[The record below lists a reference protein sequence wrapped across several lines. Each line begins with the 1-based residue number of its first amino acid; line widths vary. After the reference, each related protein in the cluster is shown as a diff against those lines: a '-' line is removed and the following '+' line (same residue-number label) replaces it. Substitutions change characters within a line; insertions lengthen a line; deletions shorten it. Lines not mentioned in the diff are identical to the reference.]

1 MPRAR
6 RRQSSLAAP
15 AALLAG
21 WSSAA
26 LPFFPAY
33 WPGGLA
39 AVALLLT
46 LAGPRLGLA
55 FALAVPVLPLG
66 NISLGL
72 AILYGVLACGWFA
85 LFWARPRAALLFLA
99 GPLLAPLGALG
110 LLPLVSLPAGGPFR
124 RAALTVAAVLA
135 AAVTAGAM
143 GHGLPFAGGV
153 DLSLGGVDSP
163 LTAASALWGGL
174 TGAQGLLLETLALG
188 AAAAAVGAC
197 RRRGPWG
204 AARVR
209 GARRHRDPPRR
220 PGHLGAAARRS
231 RLGERGPA
239 GGRARPDAAD
249 PPVFGRSARGFHARG
264 RACGPYPEAR
274 LGRGETPPVNV
285 LRSIEQKIEGLF
297 EGLFGRAFRTN
308 VQPVELARK
317 LVKEMD
323 DHRTVSVSR
332 IYVPNEYTVYLSP
345 PDREQFADYEGS
357 LTTELQDYL
366 AEHAR
371 REGYVLLTAPIVLME
386 TDDDLAVGEF
396 GIATRMAQREPGR
409 GEPSP
414 PPQLE
419 SGATMVYKPRTQIP
433 PDGPPAD
440 VALAQEI
447 VTLTMDGIRH
457 EIDKRRF
464 VLGRSKD
471 CDIQLADPNVSR
483 RHAELRQEGSAYWL
497 IDLDSTNGSQVN
509 GHRTARAKLESGD
522 TITVG
527 STDLVFERRLAE

>member
-1 MPRAR
+1 M
-6 RRQSSLAAP
+6 
-15 AALLAG
+15 
-21 WSSAA
+21 
-26 LPFFPAY
+26 
-33 WPGGLA
+33 
-39 AVALLLT
+39 
-46 LAGPRLGLA
+46 
-55 FALAVPVLPLG
+55 
-66 NISLGL
+66 
-72 AILYGVLACGWFA
+72 
-85 LFWARPRAALLFLA
+85 
-99 GPLLAPLGALG
+99 
-110 LLPLVSLPAGGPFR
+110 
-124 RAALTVAAVLA
+124 
-135 AAVTAGAM
+135 
-143 GHGLPFAGGV
+143 
-153 DLSLGGVDSP
+153 
-163 LTAASALWGGL
+163 
-174 TGAQGLLLETLALG
+174 
-188 AAAAAVGAC
+188 
-197 RRRGPWG
+197 
-204 AARVR
+204 
-209 GARRHRDPPRR
+209 
-220 PGHLGAAARRS
+220 
-231 RLGERGPA
+231 
-239 GGRARPDAAD
+239 
-249 PPVFGRSARGFHARG
+249 
-264 RACGPYPEAR
+264 
-274 LGRGETPPVNV
+274 NV

-345 PDREQFADYEGS
+345 PDREQFTDYEGS
-357 LTTELQDYL
+357 LTTELQEYL

-371 REGYVLLTAPIVLME
+371 RESYVLLTAPIVLME
-386 TDDDLAVGEF
+386 TDADLAVGEF
-396 GIATRMAQREPGR
+396 GIATRVTQPEPGR

-419 SGATMVYKPRTQIP
+419 SGATMVYKPRAEIP
-433 PDGPPAD
+433 PDGPPVD